1 MELSRK
7 RAGGNT
13 LGKLALIVG
22 VVAIFGAVLF
32 VASPQFAKFVSGTTV
47 WAYDFSGEW
56 VDSLSGL
63 FDRMFDRFKAP

>member
-1 MELSRK
+1 MSGK

-22 VVAIFGAVLF
+22 IVAIMGAVLL
-32 VASPQFAKFVSGTTV
+32 VVSPQFAKFVSGTTV
-47 WAYDFSGEW
+47 WAYDFSGDW

-63 FDRMFDRFKAP
+63 FNRMFDRFKAP